1 MAQSQAHSCEL
12 CAALFPSRNQLF
24 RHLRDAHTEGVTQR
38 GTEGVTQ
45 RGTEEEGEEEEG
57 PRKQKQKVS
66 RGSGSGSGGV
76 SERGSEGVS
85 EGVSGS
91 ARPGRVARRRNKEER
106 LRLRS
111 QQCGP
116 RLHSL
121 TAFARRAP
129 GLTLQDAQEVTDQL
143 GFAPTNLIEVSE

>member
-38 GTEGVTQ
+38 GTE
-45 RGTEEEGEEEEG
+45 EGGEGEEG

-66 RGSGSGSGGV
+66 SGSGSGSGGV
-76 SERGSEGVS
+76 SERVSERVS

-143 GFAPTNLIEVSE
+143 GFAPTNLIEVSEGVSK